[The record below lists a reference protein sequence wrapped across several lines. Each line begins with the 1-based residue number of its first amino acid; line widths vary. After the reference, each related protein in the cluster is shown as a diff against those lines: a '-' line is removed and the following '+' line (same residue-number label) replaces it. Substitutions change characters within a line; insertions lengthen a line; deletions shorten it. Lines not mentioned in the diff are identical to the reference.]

1 MSGLKK
7 LHSGFDLESSM
18 LDEGGAMKHF
28 VLLLIAG
35 LALYGVWQMTSPLL
49 RRYAGPAM
57 TRHLLRLLVFVL
69 VLLGLLLLAYYF
81 PPIHLL

>member
-1 MSGLKK
+1 
-7 LHSGFDLESSM
+7 
-18 LDEGGAMKHF
+18 MKHF

-35 LALYGVWQMTSPLL
+35 LMLYGVWQIARPLL
-49 RRYAGPAM
+49 RRYVGPTM

-69 VLLGLLLLAYYF
+69 VLLGLLLVAYYF

>member
-1 MSGLKK
+1 
-7 LHSGFDLESSM
+7 
-18 LDEGGAMKHF
+18 MKHF

-35 LALYGVWQMTSPLL
+35 LSLYGLWQVTSPLL

-57 TRHLLRLLVFVL
+57 TRHLLRILVFFL
-69 VLLGLLLLAYYF
+69 VLLCLLLLAYYF

>member
-1 MSGLKK
+1 
-7 LHSGFDLESSM
+7 
-18 LDEGGAMKHF
+18 MKHF

-35 LALYGVWQMTSPLL
+35 LTLYGMWQVTGPLF

-69 VLLGLLLLAYYF
+69 VLLCLLILAYYF

>member
-1 MSGLKK
+1 
-7 LHSGFDLESSM
+7 
-18 LDEGGAMKHF
+18 MKHF

-35 LALYGVWQMTSPLL
+35 LALYGLWHITKPLF
-49 RRYAGPAM
+49 RRNAGPAL
-57 TRHLLRLLVFVL
+57 TRHLLRLMVFVL